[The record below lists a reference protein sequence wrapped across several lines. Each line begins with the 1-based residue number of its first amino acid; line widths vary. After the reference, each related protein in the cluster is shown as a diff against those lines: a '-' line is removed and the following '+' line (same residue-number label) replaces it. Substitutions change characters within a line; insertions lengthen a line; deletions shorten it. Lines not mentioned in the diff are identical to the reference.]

1 VARTRGVLHL
11 APDLRQHITIAG
23 RAVRLVRRRPSDP
36 VLAGTIDLFDP
47 RQVEDEDAARR
58 FTALA
63 SHYLPEACFCRPGEG
78 HDKGGVESRG
88 KAVRHQALVPIPV
101 GATLAVIN
109 TALLA
114 QMDARL
120 DTARDAAGQTIGA
133 RFVEEQRAC
142 RPTPVPSAP
151 EATTFG
157 TVSPRAL
164 VRLER
169 AYYSVPCRWAGLD
182 LIVRPGATTVTII
195 GREETQILPPRL
207 RFG

>member
-1 VARTRGVLHL
+1 MGTSARLRTSTAVPARVAYDNLRAAVVRILVGGARTLT
-11 APDLRQHITIAG
+11 P
-23 RAVRLVRRRPSDP
+23 
-36 VLAGTIDLFDP
+36 
-47 RQVEDEDAARR
+47 R

-63 SHYLPEACFCRPGEG
+63 SHYLLEACFCRPGEG

-88 KAVRHQALVPIPV
+88 KAVRQQALVPIPV

-120 DTARDAAGQTIGA
+120 ETTRDAAGQTIGA
-133 RFVEEQRAC
+133 RFAEEQRAC
-142 RPTPVPSAP
+142 RPTPVPFAP
-151 EATTFG
+151 EATTFV

-164 VRLER
+164 VRLDG

-182 LIVRPGATTVTII
+182 LLVRTSA
-195 GREETQILPPRL
+195 RR
-207 RFG
+207 R